1 MLLLVVI
8 FGLIIGSF
16 CNVVIH
22 RTPKQMD
29 AEYRA
34 DVAAYLEAHDLPN
47 PLAETITGQ
56 DAGTKA
62 TRFDLS
68 HPRSHCP
75 HCHTTLRWRDLWPVI
90 SWLLLKG
97 RCHHCHARIGLRY
110 PLVELAVAAIALAC
124 VLSLGWQLSAVA
136 AAVFSTLLLVAALID
151 FDSQW
156 LPDRLTLLLLWLGLL
171 ATALGINP
179 MAISLHESVT
189 ASALSYGVFWGLAAG
204 FKLFTGRDGLGGG
217 DTKLLAALGAW
228 LGPWVLPNLLLMAS
242 LIGLVFALWWRW
254 RKGEHGAFAFGPAL
268 AIAGALL
275 FWQPL
280 VATLA
285 NSFATQSQTLWPL
298 GF

>member
-16 CNVVIH
+16 CNVVI
-22 RTPKQMD
+22 RRMPTQLD

-34 DVAAYLEAHDLPN
+34 DVAAYLQAHELPN
-47 PLAETITGQ
+47 PIAQ
-56 DAGTKA
+56 AP
-62 TRFDLS
+62 RFDLS

-75 HCHTTLRWRDLWPVI
+75 QCQTRLRWRDLWPVF

-97 RCHHCHARIGLRY
+97 RCHHCQARIGLRY

-136 AAVFSTLLLVAALID
+136 AAVFSIVLLVAALID

-179 MAISLHESVT
+179 MAISLHEAVT
-189 ASALSYGVFWGLAAG
+189 ASALSYAVFWGLAAG
-204 FKLFTGRDGLGGG
+204 FKVFTGRDGLGGG

-254 RKGEHGAFAFGPAL
+254 RKGQQGAFAFGPAL
-268 AIAGALL
+268 AISAALL

-285 NSFATQSQTLWPL
+285 SSLPTQSQMLWPL

>member
-34 DVAAYLEAHDLPN
+34 DVIAYLDAHDLPN
-47 PLAETITGQ
+47 PLSDTASVDTQ
-56 DAGTKA
+56 SDA
-62 TRFDLS
+62 RFDLS

-75 HCHTTLRWRDLWPVI
+75 HCHTPLRLRDLWPVF
-90 SWLLLKG
+90 SWLFLRG
-97 RCHHCHARIGLRY
+97 RCHHCQARISVRY
-110 PLVELAVAAIALAC
+110 PLVELSVAAIALAS

-136 AAVFSTLLLVAALID
+136 AAVFSTLLLVSALID

-156 LPDRLTLLLLWLGLL
+156 LPDRLTLFLLWLGLL

-179 MAISLHESVT
+179 MPISLHEAVI
-189 ASALSYGVFWGLAAG
+189 ACALSYGVFWSLAAG

-228 LGPWVLPNLLLMAS
+228 LGPWALPNLLLMAS
-242 LIGLVFALWWRW
+242 VIGLVFALWLRW
-254 RKGEHGAFAFGPAL
+254 RKNEQGAFAFGPAL
-268 AIAGALL
+268 AIAGAVL

-285 NSFATQSQTLWPL
+285 GSFATQSQTLWPL

>member
-34 DVAAYLEAHDLPN
+34 ETIAYLRAHDLPN
-47 PLAETITGQ
+47 PFAA
-56 DAGTKA
+56 DASAPTKPA
-62 TRFDLS
+62 RYDLS
-68 HPRSHCP
+68 HPRSQCP
-75 HCHTTLRWRDLWPVI
+75 SCLTPLRWRDLWPVI
-90 SWLLLKG
+90 SWLCLRG
-97 RCHHCHARIGLRY
+97 RCHHCQARISLRY
-110 PLVELAVAAIALAC
+110 PLIELSVATIALVS
-124 VLSLGWQLSAVA
+124 VLCLGWQASAMA
-136 AAVFSTLLLVAALID
+136 AALFSTVLLVAAVID

-156 LPDRLTLLLLWLGLL
+156 LPDRLTLPLLWLGLL
-171 ATALGINP
+171 ATALDSNP
-179 MAISLHESVT
+179 MAISLHASV
-189 ASALSYGVFWGLAAG
+189 AGCAIGYGIFWMLAQG
-204 FKLFTGRDGLGGG
+204 FKAVTGRDGLGGG

-242 LIGLVFALWWRW
+242 LIGLIFALWWRW
-254 RKGEHGAFAFGPAL
+254 RKGQQGAFAFGPAL
-268 AIAGALL
+268 AIAAAML

-280 VATLA
+280 IATLA
-285 NSFATQSQTLWPL
+285 HSFTTQSPLLWPH